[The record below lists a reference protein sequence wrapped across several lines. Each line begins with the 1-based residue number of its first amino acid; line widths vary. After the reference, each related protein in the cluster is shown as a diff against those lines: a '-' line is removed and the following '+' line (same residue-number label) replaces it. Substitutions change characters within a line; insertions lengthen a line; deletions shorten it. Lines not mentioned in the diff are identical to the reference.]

1 MRFKN
6 IHVIY
11 FSPTHTSARIAHA
24 LVEGMG
30 ITAYHE
36 TDLTYR
42 TPDAEE
48 HIDDELAIIAVP
60 VYAGRVPAVALERLR
75 YFKGN
80 NTPAVAVVLYG
91 NRDFDDALLELTD
104 TLTAQGFIPF
114 AAGAFIGEHSFS
126 RPEFPVAEGR
136 PDEADLAAAMHF
148 GEEALAKLNA
158 VTTFEDLSVPTVRGN
173 RPYKAPRAAQA
184 QSPAWDASLCT
195 FCETCTEVC
204 PVDAIRLE
212 GDEIR
217 SDAERCLKCCA
228 CVKECPT
235 GALTFDT
242 PFSAMLAKNCAARKE
257 PEVFL

>member
-36 TDLTYR
+36 TDITCR
-42 TPDAEE
+42 TLDTEE
-48 HIDDELAIIAVP
+48 QIEDELAIVAVP
-60 VYAGRVPAVALERLR
+60 VYGGRVPAVALERLR
-75 YFKGN
+75 FFKGHQ
-80 NTPAVAVVLYG
+80 TPVVAVVLYG
-91 NRDFDDALLELTD
+91 NRDFDDALLELAD

-126 RPEFPVAEGR
+126 RPAFPVAEGR

-148 GEEALAKLNA
+148 GEEALAKLST
-158 VTTFEDLSVPTVRGN
+158 VTSFEDLTVPHIRGN
-173 RPYKAPRAAQA
+173 RPYKELRAAQP
-184 QSPAWDASLCT
+184 QSPAWDATQCT
-195 FCETCTEVC
+195 FCETCTTVC
-204 PVDAIRLE
+204 PVGAICLE

-217 SDAERCLKCCA
+217 SEATRCIKCCA

-235 GALTFDT
+235 GALSFDT